1 MIGSIASN
9 YNLGFGRRF
18 NTEKVIHDYS
28 HVKIDP
34 KQLIGNLPD
43 QELLALNNKYEAG
56 KSRLPKSGKVQ
67 QRRAVSDRFEKRAGK
82 AAG

>member
-9 YNLGFGRRF
+9 YNLGFGKRF
-18 NTEKVIHDYS
+18 V
-28 HVKIDP
+28 VKPPIDRSEAHIDP
-34 KQLIGNLPD
+34 RQLIGNLPD

-67 QRRAVSDRFEKRAGK
+67 TRPVNDRFEKRTRK
-82 AAG
+82 AAVK